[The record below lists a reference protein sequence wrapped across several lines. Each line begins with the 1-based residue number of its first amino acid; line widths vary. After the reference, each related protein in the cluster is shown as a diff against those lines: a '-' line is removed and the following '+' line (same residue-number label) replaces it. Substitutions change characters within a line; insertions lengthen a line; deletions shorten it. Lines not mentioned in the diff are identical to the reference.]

1 MSKIILALDTT
12 DVNKALEITKKIK
25 DKIFTIKIGLE
36 MWNSFGKDGV
46 KPVKDFLAQQSE
58 DKVEAPV
65 EKEEEIV
72 EEEEEVVEEEADE
85 ASD

>member
-1 MSKIILALDTT
+1 MKRQKRVWDK
-12 DVNKALEITKKIK
+12 KAG
-25 DKIFTIKIGLE
+25 GLIYVH
-36 MWNSFGKDGV
+36 S
-46 KPVKDFLAQQSE
+46 VKDFLAQQSE

-72 EEEEEVVEEEADE
+72 EEEEEKEVVEEEADE

>member
-1 MSKIILALDTT
+1 MKRQKRVWD
-12 DVNKALEITKKIK
+12 KK
-25 DKIFTIKIGLE
+25 TGGLIYVD
-36 MWNSFGKDGV
+36 S
-46 KPVKDFLAQQSE
+46 VKDFLAQQSE

-72 EEEEEVVEEEADE
+72 EEKEEEVVEEEADE

>member
-1 MSKIILALDTT
+1 MKRQKRVWD
-12 DVNKALEITKKIK
+12 KK
-25 DKIFTIKIGLE
+25 TGGLIYVD
-36 MWNSFGKDGV
+36 S
-46 KPVKDFLAQQSE
+46 VKDFLAQQSE

-72 EEEEEVVEEEADE
+72 EEEKVVEEADE

>member
-1 MSKIILALDTT
+1 MKRQKRVWDK
-12 DVNKALEITKKIK
+12 KAG
-25 DKIFTIKIGLE
+25 GLIYVD
-36 MWNSFGKDGV
+36 S
-46 KPVKDFLAQQSE
+46 VKDFLAQQSE

-72 EEEEEVVEEEADE
+72 EEEEKEVVEEEADE

>member
-1 MSKIILALDTT
+1 MRRQKRVWDK
-12 DVNKALEITKKIK
+12 KAG
-25 DKIFTIKIGLE
+25 GLIYVD
-36 MWNSFGKDGV
+36 S
-46 KPVKDFLAQQSE
+46 VKDFLAQQDE

-72 EEEEEVVEEEADE
+72 EEEEVVEEADE

>member
-1 MSKIILALDTT
+1 M
-12 DVNKALEITKKIK
+12 KKQK
-25 DKIFTIKIGLE
+25 KVWDKKTGGLIYVD
-36 MWNSFGKDGV
+36 S
-46 KPVKDFLAQQSE
+46 VKDFLAQQSE

-72 EEEEEVVEEEADE
+72 EEEEVVEEEQADE

>member
-1 MSKIILALDTT
+1 MKRQKRVWD
-12 DVNKALEITKKIK
+12 KK
-25 DKIFTIKIGLE
+25 TGGLIYVD
-36 MWNSFGKDGV
+36 S
-46 KPVKDFLAQQSE
+46 VKDFLAQQDE

-72 EEEEEVVEEEADE
+72 EEEEVVEEEEADE

>member
-1 MSKIILALDTT
+1 MKRQKRVWD
-12 DVNKALEITKKIK
+12 KK
-25 DKIFTIKIGLE
+25 TGGLIYVD
-36 MWNSFGKDGV
+36 S
-46 KPVKDFLAQQSE
+46 VKDFLAQQSE

-72 EEEEEVVEEEADE
+72 EEEKEEVVEEEADE

>member
-1 MSKIILALDTT
+1 MKRQKRVWD
-12 DVNKALEITKKIK
+12 KK
-25 DKIFTIKIGLE
+25 TGGLIYVD
-36 MWNSFGKDGV
+36 S
-46 KPVKDFLAQQSE
+46 VKDFLAQQSE

-72 EEEEEVVEEEADE
+72 EEGEEKEVVEEEADE

>member
-1 MSKIILALDTT
+1 MKRQKRVWDK
-12 DVNKALEITKKIK
+12 KAG
-25 DKIFTIKIGLE
+25 GLIYVD
-36 MWNSFGKDGV
+36 S
-46 KPVKDFLAQQSE
+46 VKDFLAQQSE

-72 EEEEEVVEEEADE
+72 EEEEVVEEEEADE

>member
-1 MSKIILALDTT
+1 MKRQKRVWDKKAGGIIYVD
-12 DVNKALEITKKIK
+12 
-25 DKIFTIKIGLE
+25 
-36 MWNSFGKDGV
+36 S
-46 KPVKDFLAQQSE
+46 VKDFLAQQSE

-72 EEEEEVVEEEADE
+72 EEEEVVEEEEADE